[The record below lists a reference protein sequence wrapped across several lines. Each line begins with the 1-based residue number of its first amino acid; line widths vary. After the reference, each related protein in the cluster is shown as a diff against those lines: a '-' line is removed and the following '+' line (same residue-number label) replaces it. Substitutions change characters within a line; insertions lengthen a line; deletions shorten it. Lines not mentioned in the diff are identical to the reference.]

1 MAHGRFVRGTRGS
14 AAWPAA
20 VVAGW
25 LAAAPAGAQPQAA
38 PAFAPEVDA
47 VEPAVAAPSRPE
59 DDATF
64 DDPFDPRLRFDL
76 PGLSFVPRD
85 GFSAGPS
92 LLGVDARRLAVTLA
106 GVRVS
111 SLLAGAHDGVFF
123 PHLASGVL
131 GFDVRPGTDA
141 AALRGDALGGTID
154 LVPPEPPASAYRP
167 DAFEGGARV
176 GFAGDAGALAG
187 HVRGGVQAGAL
198 RAAAS
203 LAGATLG
210 LADGLSLD
218 EARVGEALAG
228 HAVFD
233 LRAEPSP
240 DDTLRLLLRLDG
252 AGGFVR
258 GGPSLTR
265 GFLRLEEQTGTL
277 VEGLYRH
284 GDPGPGAVT
293 AWAAA
298 RTSERALAA
307 FDPPAGRWSRADE
320 TLWLL
325 AGGVALAFGERWWD
339 VDLAGELRAEGLG
352 ASLVRG
358 FVEEPGTWSDLRGD
372 WPYRPAED
380 GASRAGGSL
389 ALAAGFHATR
399 DLDLRA
405 ALSLDVRRLLL
416 PIDPFG
422 QGGPE
427 RYAETETW
435 EAEPSADLGAVWRI
449 GEGLRLAAR
458 FETGA
463 RPPGV
468 EELTA
473 AGRDP
478 AADVRWVPAYDLEPE
493 RSYGGRLQF
502 DLDLGILRLGVAYH
516 AQWIDGALAAGP
528 MAEPAPGRTL
538 EATWRNTEEFVQ
550 GAAVWGTVFLH
561 RDWPVRFLLE
571 STHGWR
577 ADGWSGDHEPPDLAP
592 LSVLVEV
599 AYRAPEGAFEAG
611 VYGGYRWRPESWT
624 ASAVEERL
632 AAACSLGEV
641 RCEARERS
649 PLGLYL
655 RWSFWETLGLVVR
668 AGGLTFQDD
677 GPTLQGFLVGSL

>member
-1 MAHGRFVRGTRGS
+1 MADGQPAGGGRGW

-20 VVAGW
+20 AVAGW

-38 PAFAPEVDA
+38 PAFAPGVEA
-47 VEPAVAAPSRPE
+47 VEPAAPSRPE

-64 DDPFDPRLRFDL
+64 GDPFDPRLRFDL

-85 GFSAGPS
+85 GSSAAPS
-92 LLGVDARRLAVTLA
+92 RLGLDARRIAVTLA

-111 SLLAGAHDGVFF
+111 SLLATGHDAVFF
-123 PHLASGVL
+123 PHLAGGVV
-131 GFDVRPGTDA
+131 GFAVRPGADS
-141 AALRGDALGGTID
+141 AALRGDAPGGTID
-154 LVPPEPPASAYRP
+154 LVPPDPPASAHRP

-187 HVRGGVQAGAL
+187 HLRGGAQIGAL

-203 LAGATLG
+203 FAGAAFG
-210 LADGLSLD
+210 LCDGLSLD
-218 EARVGEALAG
+218 EARVGEARTG
-228 HAVFD
+228 HAILD
-233 LRAEPSP
+233 LRTELSP
-240 DDTLRLLLRLDG
+240 EDVLRLLLRLDG
-252 AGGFVR
+252 VRGFVR
-258 GGPSLTR
+258 GGPSLAR
-265 GFLRLEEQTGTL
+265 GFLRLENQGGTL

-284 GDPGPGAVT
+284 GDAGPGSVT

-298 RTSERALAA
+298 RTSRRVLSA

-325 AGGVALAFGERWWD
+325 AGGAALAFGERWWE

-352 ASLVRG
+352 ASLTRS
-358 FVEEPGTWSDLRGD
+358 FVEAPGTWSDLRGD
-372 WPYRPAED
+372 WPYRPGED
-380 GASRAGGSL
+380 GASRAGGAV
-389 ALAAGFHATR
+389 ALSAGFRATR
-399 DLDLRA
+399 SLDLRA
-405 ALSLDVRRLLL
+405 ALSLDVRRLRL

-422 QGGPE
+422 QDGPE
-427 RYAETETW
+427 RYAETEAW
-435 EAEPSADLGAVWRI
+435 EAEPGADLGFVWRI
-449 GEGLRLAAR
+449 GEGLRWGAW

-478 AADVRWVPAYDLEPE
+478 AADVHWVPAYELDPE
-493 RSYGGRLQF
+493 RFYGGRLQF
-502 DLDLGILRLGVAYH
+502 DLDLGVVRLGAAYH
-516 AQWIDGALAAGP
+516 VRWIDGALAAGP
-528 MAEPAPGRTL
+528 LSEPAPGRTL
-538 EATWRNTEEFVQ
+538 DATWRNTEEFVQ
-550 GAAVWGTVFLH
+550 GGAVWGTVFLH

-577 ADGWSGDHEPPDLAP
+577 ADGWSGDHEPPELAP
-592 LSVLVEV
+592 LSVLVEA
-599 AYRAPEGAFEAG
+599 AYRAAEGGFEAG
-611 VYGGYRWRPESWT
+611 VYGGYRWRPDSWT

-632 AAACSLGEV
+632 AAACSMGEV
-641 RCEARERS
+641 RCAARERS
-649 PLGLYL
+649 PLGFYL

>member
-1 MAHGRFVRGTRGS
+1 MANGRRAGENAGRSV
-14 AAWPAA
+14 WPAA
-20 VVAGW
+20 AFAAW
-25 LAAAPAGAQPQAA
+25 LAATPAGAQPQAA
-38 PAFAPEVDA
+38 PAFAPDLDA
-47 VEPAVAAPSRPE
+47 EAPAAGESPRPE

-64 DDPFDPRLRFDL
+64 DDPFDPRLRLDL
-76 PGLSFVPRD
+76 PGLTFVPRD
-85 GFSAGPS
+85 GSGADPS
-92 LLGVDARRLAVTLA
+92 LLGIDARRLAVTLA

-111 SLLAGAHDGVFF
+111 SLLAGGHDAAFF
-123 PHLASGVL
+123 PHLASGAIR
-131 GFDVRPGTDA
+131 FDVRPGGDA
-141 AALRGDALGGTID
+141 ASLRGDAFGGAID
-154 LVPPEPPASAYRP
+154 LVPPEPPADPYRAA
-167 DAFEGGARV
+167 AFEGGARI
-176 GFAGDAGALAG
+176 GFAADAGGPAG
-187 HVRGGVQAGAL
+187 HLRAGVQAGSL
-198 RAAAS
+198 RAGAA
-203 LAGATLG
+203 LAGATPGLG
-210 LADGLSLD
+210 DGLSLD

-228 HAVFD
+228 NAVFD
-233 LRAEPSP
+233 VRTEPSP
-240 DDTLRLLLRLDG
+240 DDVLRLLLRLDG

-265 GFLRLEEQTGTL
+265 GFLRLEEQGGTL

-284 GDPGPGAVT
+284 GAPGPGSVT
-293 AWAAA
+293 AWALA
-298 RTSERALAA
+298 RTSERALSA

-352 ASLVRG
+352 AALTRG

-372 WPYRPAED
+372 WPYRPGLD

-389 ALAAGFHATR
+389 ALAAGFHASE
-399 DLDLRA
+399 DVDLRA
-405 ALSLDVRRLLL
+405 AVSLDVRRLLL

-427 RYAETETW
+427 RYGETEAW
-435 EAEPSADLGAVWRI
+435 EAEPGADLGVVWRV

-478 AADVRWVPAYDLEPE
+478 AADVRWVPAYDLRAE

-502 DLDLGILRLGVAYH
+502 DLDLGILRLAAAYQ
-516 AQWIDGALAAGP
+516 ARWIDDALSAGP
-528 MAEPAPGRTL
+528 MAEPAAGRTL

-550 GAAVWGTVFLH
+550 GGAVWGTVFLH
-561 RDWPVRFLLE
+561 RDWPLRFLLE
-571 STHGWR
+571 SSHGWR
-577 ADGWSGDHEPPDLAP
+577 ADGWSGDHEPPELAP
-592 LSVLVEV
+592 LSVLVEI

-611 VYGGYRWRPESWT
+611 VYGGYRWRPASWT

-641 RCEARERS
+641 RCDERERS

-655 RWSFWETLGLVVR
+655 RWSFWETLGVVVR